1 MFHHICTEKKDGTMH
16 DCQHG
21 SSGAQWRLDFF
32 FVEKGRTLTS
42 GRCVGVKVRGTVFTQ
57 RVIYI
62 YIYIERER
70 EREMNVVLAAW

>member
-1 MFHHICTEKKDGTMH
+1 MIASMAVVGPNGD
-16 DCQHG
+16 
-21 SSGAQWRLDFF
+21 WIF
-32 FVEKGRTLTS
+32 FVKKGRTLTS